1 MVGKIISFEIC
12 VFFISFLFAGA
23 TLMPLAP
30 GEYGV
35 DYSYPIHHPIDATVS
50 PHHAKFYKEQMD
62 ACGKLY
68 SPRECEATER
78 SRMEMNQN
86 QPKGQHNYTEIGF
99 KKRKLPEELY
109 NELLQFYNENKNN
122 QHLESWPRG
131 YTYVNTW
138 ESPSYMISLEDRA
151 LRGGLALKQRVWDQ
165 VKPIIEEW
173 TGKKLTPTSLYGIRV
188 YRDKAILATRKTN
201 LTDIPMTDLI

>member
-1 MVGKIISFEIC
+1 MASRRFSFELCIF
-12 VFFISFLFAGA
+12 VLSFFFVGA
-23 TLMPLAP
+23 TVKPVVP

-35 DYSYPIHHPIDATVS
+35 DYSYPIHYDIDPKIS
-50 PHHAKFYKEQMD
+50 PDHYKYYKEQMA

-68 SPRECEATER
+68 TPRECDATER
-78 SRMEMNQN
+78 SRLEMNRN

-99 KKRKLPEELY
+99 KKRRLPEGLY
-109 NELLQFYNENKNN
+109 QEILQFYNENKNN

-138 ESPSYMISLEDRA
+138 EAPSYMISFEDRA
-151 LRGGLALKQRVWDQ
+151 LRGGLALKQRIWDQ

-173 TGKKLTPTSLYGIRV
+173 TGKTLTPTSLYGIRV
-188 YRDKAILATRKTN
+188 YRDKSILATRKFCFFF
-201 LTDIPMTDLI
+201 